1 MIIIILAF
9 DPNHYVSTYIAAHL
23 LCNREPKM
31 KTKHRTTIIAGVD
44 FTASSYN
51 AARYAA
57 MLAEKLKCKL
67 TLFNMF
73 DVPMIHSNS
82 GLYFMSYS
90 SIRDVNVDKLG
101 NFSKKMQKEYPQLDL
116 DYFVATGSFKEEI
129 ATFIKKHHVYAVVLG
144 LATKTRFSKFLYGSH
159 TTDLAGK
166 VEAPVIIVPEQ
177 YKEHSVKKVVM
188 GVDNREKLHKAS
200 LKRFEEFLRQTKAG
214 LKVLHVRT
222 EDELFDHNKSKN
234 IIINHKKY
242 PIEALSEGTLERG
255 MRHFTL
261 DNKVDLIGI
270 ISRKHSV
277 FYNLFNETNTANI
290 AFTSKVP
297 VMAIHE

>member
-1 MIIIILAF
+1 
-9 DPNHYVSTYIAAHL
+9 
-23 LCNREPKM
+23 M
-31 KTKHRTTIIAGVD
+31 KKAERNTIIAGVD

-57 MLAEKLKCKL
+57 MLAEKLQCKL

-90 SIRDVNVDKLG
+90 SIRDVHADKLE
-101 NFSKKMQKEYPQLDL
+101 NFSKKLKREHPKLNL

-129 ATFIKKHHVYAVVLG
+129 GTFIKKHHVYAVVLG
-144 LATKTRFSKFLYGSH
+144 LASKTRFSKFLYGSH

-166 VEAPVIIVPEQ
+166 VDSPVIIVPEQ

-200 LKRFEEFLRQTKAG
+200 LKRFEEFLKQTRSA

-222 EDELFDHNKSKN
+222 EEELFDHNKNQN

-242 PIEALSEGTLERG
+242 PIEAVNESTLERG

-261 DNKVDLIGI
+261 ANRADLIGI

-277 FYNLFNETNTANI
+277 FYNLFNETNTASI
-290 AFTSKVP
+290 AFSSKIP